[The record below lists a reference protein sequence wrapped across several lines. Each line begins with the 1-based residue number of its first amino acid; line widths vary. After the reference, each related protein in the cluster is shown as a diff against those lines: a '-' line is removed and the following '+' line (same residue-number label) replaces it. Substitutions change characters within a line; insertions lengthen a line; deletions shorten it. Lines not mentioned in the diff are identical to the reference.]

1 MKKSLLC
8 LILLLF
14 GAVFIGENVFA
25 DDDTDNVN
33 MGSLLFGLI
42 TYEGKYVDADDTAYI
57 RIIPLVA
64 NAVTGEPL
72 APKTVTGEA
81 SVMMN

>member
-33 MGSLLFGLI
+33 MGSLLFRLI

-57 RIIPLVA
+57 RIIPLVSKDR
-64 NAVTGEPL
+64 
-72 APKTVTGEA
+72 KTHV
-81 SVMMN
+81 